1 MDLVNIDALTL
12 TLQTAQ
18 SITFDLTTDEAIMYL
33 SSDESVSFEL
43 VEAQFMTF
51 ELAQVSELN
60 ATLETPTVIGA
71 RQYEGSYTVTP
82 TTQRQTLLTAN
93 KLMTDDV
100 TIEPIPSNYGLIT
113 WNGSTLTVS

>member
-18 SITFDLTTDEAIMYL
+18 SITFDLISDVTIMQL
-33 SSDESVSFEL
+33 SNDDSISFEL
-43 VEAQFMTF
+43 ENAQAVTF

-82 TTQRQTLLTAN
+82 TTQRQTLSTAN